1 MISRCQWQHFEER
14 WFFQNKYKQTL
25 PSSYDVELK
34 LIEFFRKYV
43 ASFSKQDSACPD
55 QRFQR
60 NRLKWIFFSVQ
71 VFWTLSAN
79 SIDSGKNLP
88 ALLSK
93 LHATCPEVQ
102 FWELFWD
109 KFEKFLICYILLSE
123 KFPGRVVKTAFRD
136 FTGSFW
142 DENFFFNNKKNF
154 CHFQTS
160 SQKFMDC
167 FQKKFLPV
175 LSKQHSAFRE
185 KQFEAKWC
193 FWKEYIVL
201 LFMFSGRLKKN
212 WVFGETV
219 SACTSKIISSCP
231 KQRF

>member
-1 MISRCQWQHFEER
+1 MISRCQWQHFEEK
-14 WFFQNKYKQTL
+14 WFFQIKYEQTL
-25 PSSYDVELK
+25 PPFYDVELK
-34 LIEFFRKYV
+34 LIEFFRKKV

-79 SIDSGKNLP
+79 SIDSGKNLS

-109 KFEKFLICYILLSE
+109 KFEKFLICYVLLSE

-142 DENFFFNNKKNF
+142 DENFFSLTRKTFVIFRLRAKNSWTASKK
-154 CHFQTS
+154 
-160 SQKFMDC
+160 
-167 FQKKFLPV
+167 
-175 LSKQHSAFRE
+175 
-185 KQFEAKWC
+185 
-193 FWKEYIVL
+193 
-201 LFMFSGRLKKN
+201 
-212 WVFGETV
+212 
-219 SACTSKIISSCP
+219 SSCRCC
-231 KQRF
+231 QNSTRRFEKSNL